1 MKTGT
6 LLRKWTAALCAVLAL
21 ISLFALPVLAHEGEN
36 HDHAEEASKIST
48 DLIVW
53 LVVIGIILIAAAVLC
68 IFFRERV
75 AKFFRVYK
83 SESKKIVWLSWS
95 QTKKSTLVVLVV
107 LVVFAVAIAL
117 IDLGLSKG
125 FLAFIDLFRG

>member
-6 LLRKWTAALCAVLAL
+6 LLRKWTAVLCAVLTL
-21 ISLFALPVLAHEGEN
+21 ISLFALPVLAQEDGETAN
-36 HDHAEEASKIST
+36 DTSKIST
-48 DLIVW
+48 ELIVW
-53 LVVIGIILIAAAVLC
+53 LIVVGVILIAAAVLC
-68 IFFRERV
+68 IVFREKV

-83 SESKKIVWLSWS
+83 SECKKIVWLSWS

-107 LVVFAVAIAL
+107 LVVFAIAIAL

-125 FLAFIDLFRG
+125 FLAFIDLFKK